1 MISEGEED
9 SRAPRSTL
17 DDSDGN
23 EDEKKC
29 TRRRRHAEG
38 IEGKPRLAV

>member
-23 EDEKKC
+23 DDEKKC